1 MNAIV
6 LAGGPRDVV
15 AQTNPAA
22 PNKAF
27 IKIGGIELVARTL
40 AALRASPFIETI
52 IVVAPLSAHAH
63 PSLALADELRPDG
76 KRIGDS
82 LASGIRGLD
91 PHAHALITPSDL
103 PIIST
108 AAINQYVSQ
117 AAALD
122 AEITYGCLERRNHE
136 AAYPQVPHTWARL
149 RDGTFCGCGIIT
161 LRPRTYPMLAGVIEK
176 LGAARK
182 NPFALA
188 SLFGWDVLLRFALRR
203 LSIADAEARASK
215 ILGASVRAVISTYPD
230 IAVNVDRVSDIALAE
245 ELVRHQMTYGVSS

>member
-6 LAGGPRDVV
+6 LAGGPRDTV
-15 AQTNPAA
+15 AQTNPSA

-40 AALRASPFIETI
+40 GALRASRSIDTI
-52 IVVAPLSAHAH
+52 IVVAPASAHAH
-63 PSLALADELRPDG
+63 PSLALADHLRPDG
-76 KRIGDS
+76 KRISDS

-91 PHAHALITPSDL
+91 PDAQTLIAPSDL
-103 PIIST
+103 PIIS
-108 AAINQYVSQ
+108 ADAINEYVSQ
-117 AAALD
+117 ATALN
-122 AEITYGCLERRNHE
+122 AEITYGCLERRVHE

-161 LRPRTYPMLAGVIEK
+161 LRPRSYPRLARVIER

-188 SLFGWDVLLRFALRR
+188 SLFGWDVLLRFAFRR
-203 LSIADAEARASK
+203 LSIADAEARASQ
-215 ILGASVRAVISTYPD
+215 ILGASVKAVVSTHPD

-245 ELVRHQMTYGVSS
+245 ELVAKNDLGHFV